1 MVGNA
6 AIGRTVTLTIMRNR
20 VAKTVPIVIQASG
33 EDKLG
38 HASEAES
45 GQPLGLKVADLDA
58 RMAQE
63 LGLVESSGVVVAAV
77 APGST
82 AAAAGVKPRDIILEV
97 DRQAVKDRVS
107 YERALGAENG
117 EDVVLLLIKRS
128 GGTLFIPVHRQG

>member
-1 MVGNA
+1 
-6 AIGRTVTLTIMRNR
+6 
-20 VAKTVPIVIQASG
+20 
-33 EDKLG
+33 
-38 HASEAES
+38 
-45 GQPLGLKVADLDA
+45 VADLDA

-63 LGLVESSGVVVAAV
+63 LGLVESRGVVVAAV
-77 APGST
+77 EPGST